1 MLRTIVVDDE
11 PLAIKLLSGYV
22 SKTAFLELSGAF
34 NSSLLA
40 LEYIETH
47 PVDLIFLD
55 IQMPDLTG
63 IDLARVI
70 GNRAKLVFVTAFERY
85 ALEGFRLDAVDY
97 LLKPFGYDEFLKAAL
112 KARRILEQTERP
124 EKQANEETEDFLFV
138 KTAYKIRKV
147 KYADILYIEGLKE
160 YVKIFL
166 TNEVQPLTSIM
177 SLKSLEEKLPS
188 RVFMRIH
195 RSFIVNLQH
204 IETIERSKIVFGK
217 VQIPVSDQ
225 YKEKFQEFLNRNFL

>member
-1 MLRTIVVDDE
+1 MIRTLVVDDE

-34 NSSLLA
+34 NSSLQA
-40 LEYIETH
+40 LEYLETH

-55 IQMPDLTG
+55 IQMPDLSG

-70 GNRAKLVFVTAFERY
+70 GNRARLIFVTAFERY

-112 KARRILEQTERP
+112 KARRLIDPPQPATP
-124 EKQANEETEDFLFV
+124 PETEDFLFV
-138 KTAYKIRKV
+138 KTAYKIRKIR
-147 KYADILYIEGLKE
+147 YPDILYIEGLKE
-160 YVKIFL
+160 YVRIFL
-166 TNEVQPLTSIM
+166 KDEPQPLTSIM
-177 SLKSLEEKLPS
+177 SLKSLEQKLPAKQ
-188 RVFMRIH
+188 FMRIH
-195 RSFIVNLQH
+195 RSFIVNLHH
-204 IETIERSKIVFGK
+204 IDTIERSKLVFGK

>member
-1 MLRTIVVDDE
+1 MIRTLVIDDE
-11 PLAIKLLSGYV
+11 PLAIKLVSGYV
-22 SKTAFLELSGAF
+22 KKTAFLELTGEF
-34 NSSLLA
+34 TSSLEA
-40 LEYIETH
+40 LEYMEKN

-70 GNRAKLVFVTAFERY
+70 GNKAKLIFVTAFERY

-97 LLKPFGYDEFLKAAL
+97 LLKPFGYDDFLKAVL
-112 KARRILEQTERP
+112 KARRLIEPTLKPETTEP
-124 EKQANEETEDFLFV
+124 ETGDFLFV
-138 KTAYKIRKV
+138 KSAYKIRKIN
-147 KYADILYIEGLKE
+147 YQDILYIEGLKE

-166 TNEVQPLTSIM
+166 TDEPKPLTSIM
-177 SLKSLEEKLPS
+177 SLKNLEEKLPA
-188 RVFMRIH
+188 RQFMRIH
-195 RSFIVNLQH
+195 RSFIVNLSH
-204 IETIERSKIVFGK
+204 IETIERSKIIFGK